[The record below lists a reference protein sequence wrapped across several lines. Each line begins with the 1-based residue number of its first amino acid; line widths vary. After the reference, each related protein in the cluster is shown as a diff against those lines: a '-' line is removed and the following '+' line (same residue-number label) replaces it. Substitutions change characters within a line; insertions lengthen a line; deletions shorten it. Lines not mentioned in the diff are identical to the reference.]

1 MSGWCQQCH
10 PHLTPPQSQARSCRV
25 CLAWGVFDA
34 PTCKACRSFARTYP
48 VGHCRGCDRDVP
60 VSEGYCRLC
69 RHQARILAGPNKY
82 GPSELDNVRRFGQQL
97 FLAETQR
104 KLWLH
109 NTTNTEPSRPPNV
122 EQARRP
128 TDRNLLAWPIHQEL
142 FTLPPDVIP
151 SRILDGD
158 EPRAAWHSALVLAA
172 DRLAETRSWTHHVRS
187 AVANTLEAL
196 VATHEAGIPAYRASS
211 VTRLSGNHRNVA
223 RTLEILG
230 DLGMIVDDRQD
241 QSEDWVRRRLAAL
254 PEGIRSDVL
263 AWVGVL
269 RHGDRRNHAKAELT
283 WKNYLQHALPV
294 LREWSSQRSS
304 LREIT
309 RDDVIAA
316 LQAPAPSDG
325 DCHTRVTALRSLF
338 RYLKVNKRI
347 FNNPTSRLPRTAT
360 SRPRLA
366 IPIRLP
372 DSALAALAATEHTPA
387 AWLVIVLTGHHALG
401 AVHIQALTLDDV
413 DVASRRL
420 RIGPNTRPLDA
431 LTAQAFQSYLAYR
444 NQRWPYTANPHLL
457 ITQQSAHTNR
467 PVSRAWIRQAVRGQA
482 ATLDALRQDRILDEA
497 TAIGVRDPLHVA
509 AMFALHPDT
518 AQRYVDAVHGR
529 HDPQPPHVQI

>member
-10 PHLTPPQSQARSCRV
+10 PRLAPPRSQARCCRT

-34 PTCKACRSFARTYP
+34 PTCKACRSFGRSYP
-48 VGHCRGCDRDVP
+48 VGRCVGCDRDVP
-60 VSEGYCRLC
+60 VSAGYCRLC
-69 RHQARILAGPNKY
+69 RHQARILAGPNRC
-82 GPSELDNVRRFGQQL
+82 GPSELDNVRRGGQQL
-97 FLAETQR
+97 FLSDTQR
-104 KLWLH
+104 RLWLH
-109 NTTNTEPSRPPNV
+109 DNTNAVANPPPTAEQPSRPV
-122 EQARRP
+122 VR
-128 TDRNLLAWPIHQEL
+128 DLLAWPIHQEL
-142 FTLPPDVIP
+142 FALPPDMVP
-151 SRILDGD
+151 LRILNGD
-158 EPRAAWHSALVLAA
+158 TPRAAWHRALALAA
-172 DRLAETRSWTHHVRS
+172 DRLAKAKGWTHHIRN

-196 VATHEAGIPAYRASS
+196 VATHEAGTPTYRASS
-211 VTRLSGNHRNVA
+211 LAPLSGNHRNVA

-230 DLGMIVDDRQD
+230 ELGMLVDDRPD
-241 QSEDWVRRRLAAL
+241 PSEDWVRRRLVGL

-269 RHGDRRNHAKAELT
+269 RHGDRRNHPKAEHT

-294 LREWSSQRSS
+294 LREWSSQHSS

-309 RDDVIAA
+309 RNEVITA

-325 DCHTRVTALRSLF
+325 DGHSRLTALRSLF
-338 RYLKVNKRI
+338 KYLKINKRI

-360 SRPRLA
+360 SRSRLA
-366 IPIRLP
+366 IPTRLP
-372 DSALAALAATEHTPA
+372 DSAFAALAATEHTPT
-387 AWLVIVLTGHHALG
+387 AWLVIMLTGHHALG

-413 DVASRRL
+413 DVAGRRL
-420 RIGPNTRPLDA
+420 RLGAHTRPIDA
-431 LTAQAFQSYLAYR
+431 LTMQAIQRYLAYR

-457 ITQQSAHTNR
+457 ITQQSAHGDR
-467 PVSRAWIRQAVRGQA
+467 PVSRAWIRHAVRGQA

-518 AQRYVDAVHGR
+518 AQRYVDAIRGR
-529 HDPQPPHVQI
+529 HDPQPPHRRT